1 MANET
6 ASKVAGYLSN
16 QDSRHQNRHVC
27 I

>member
-16 QDSRHQNRHVC
+16 QDSRHQNRH
-27 I
+27 